1 MYSIGCS
8 AEVLGFIRRWCREE
22 VGGCGQSAVQ
32 QDTVGPI
39 WHAGPSRERRPT
51 ETALL
56 TPYPGLSVAGAGK
69 VVLDATNPLSPYP
82 GLEVRWDHATSGGEV
97 LSAVLPDAHVFK
109 VQQRIEHPMHD
120 C

>member
-1 MYSIGCS
+1 MPNRTECILLV
-8 AEVLGFIRRWCREE
+8 AVLRFW
-22 VGGCGQSAVQ
+22 
-32 QDTVGPI
+32 
-39 WHAGPSRERRPT
+39 
-51 ETALL
+51 ALS
-56 TPYPGLSVAGAGK
+56 GAGAGK
-69 VVLDATNPLSPYP
+69 RWAAAANPLSNRIQSVLFGTLDATNPLSPYP